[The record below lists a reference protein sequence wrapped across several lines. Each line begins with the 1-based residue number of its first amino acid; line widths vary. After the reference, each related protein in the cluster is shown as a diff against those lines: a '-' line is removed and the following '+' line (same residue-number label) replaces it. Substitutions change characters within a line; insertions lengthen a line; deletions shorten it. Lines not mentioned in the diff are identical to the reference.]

1 MQTAQYSVFRF
12 QPMIPIITQSAQS
25 LRIKRSLT
33 KAGHTPRQWLVVEH
47 EYDARVL
54 AGSGK

>member
-1 MQTAQYSVFRF
+1 MQPAQYSVFRF
-12 QPMIPIITQSAQS
+12 QPMISIITQSAQS

-33 KAGHTPRQWLVVEH
+33 KTGQTPLQWLVVEH